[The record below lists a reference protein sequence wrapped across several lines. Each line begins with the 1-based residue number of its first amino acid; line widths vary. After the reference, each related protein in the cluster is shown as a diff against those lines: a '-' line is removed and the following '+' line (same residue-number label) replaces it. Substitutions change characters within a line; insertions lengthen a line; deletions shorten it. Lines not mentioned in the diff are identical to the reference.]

1 MLVLCMVARD
11 QIVFPKEKLNELD
24 LIGLTGSTTF
34 TTECPLILLEG
45 KEAEVR
51 EEDIVLVVNSSK
63 KDHFLLAIC
72 RKGEGI
78 NENLKVGGYSPG
90 VAYVRSK
97 GEPPSKAKE
106 SYHFTLPFLG
116 KLTSKGLETNDIIVS
131 PGSRV
136 YLFRRERSDH
146 NPLDLIKPAEHV
158 CGGYLVTSD
167 GNWPIPFDKKF
178 IPYHIG
184 VFGATGSGKSMLAR
198 HLLIPL
204 LTDAGYGVVVFD
216 WEGVDYAPFFKEQS
230 ISIVNFKFDAFTI
243 AEYIVRMA
251 DLFGYDNEE
260 GPVPSSVIQVI
271 TRRIDNRRWWDSLD
285 DINNGSE
292 LRSRLRQETINVLS
306 NRPRWNDY
314 GQLWMFKLDSGLAR
328 IPEDDWNLL
337 FALSRGMSIDEFSLP
352 TQGKICIID
361 LSEVSDELKL
371 AFFSKL
377 CSKLTSMMRAAYQ
390 KKLNLALIIDE
401 APQYCPFEPKGLQ
414 IKTTEYI
421 KNLCALGRKR
431 GLSIILLSQGMAG
444 EIGINAAV
452 RRNLNTLFIG
462 QIHPLDLE
470 EASKRLSP
478 FGIRP
483 EELLSLDPGKF
494 YLTGKMNPSP
504 IPLLISFKINQEK
517 S

>member
-1 MLVLCMVARD
+1 MIEENRIDFL
-11 QIVFPKEKLNELD
+11 KERLNELD

-45 KEAEVR
+45 KEAEVK
-51 EEDIVLVVNSSK
+51 EEDIALIVNNGK
-63 KDHFLLAIC
+63 PDHFLLAIC
-72 RKGEGI
+72 RKGSGI
-78 NENLKVGGYSPG
+78 NENLKVGSYSPG
-90 VAYVRSK
+90 IAYVRSK
-97 GEPPSKAKE
+97 GEPPSRAKE
-106 SYHFTLPFLG
+106 SYHFTLPFIG
-116 KLTSKGLETNDIIVS
+116 KLTQNGLETNDTIVS

-136 YLFRRERSDH
+136 YLFKRERKSH

-158 CGGYLVTSD
+158 WGGYLATSE
-167 GNWPIPFDKKF
+167 GNWPIPFNKKF

-204 LTDAGYGVVVFD
+204 LKAAGYGVLVFD
-216 WEGVDYAPFFKEQS
+216 WEGVDYAPYFKEQCT
-230 ISIVNFKFDAFTI
+230 SIVDFKFDAFTI

-251 DLFGYDNEE
+251 DIFGYNREE
-260 GPVPSSVIQVI
+260 APVPSSVIHVI
-271 TRRIDNRRWWDSLD
+271 TREVGEHQRWWDSLGD
-285 DINNGSE
+285 LNNGDE
-292 LRSRLRQETINVLS
+292 LRSRLRQEAINALS
-306 NRPRWNDY
+306 RRPRWNDY
-314 GQLWMFKLDSGLAR
+314 GQLWTFKLDSGLAK
-328 IPEDDWNLL
+328 ISDEDWNLL
-337 FALSRGMSIDEFSLP
+337 LALSRGSLIDKFPLP
-352 TQGKICIID
+352 TPGNICVID

-377 CSKLTSMMRAAYQ
+377 CSKIISMMRTAYQ
-390 KKLNLALIIDE
+390 RKLNLALIIDE

-414 IKTTEYI
+414 TKTTEYI

-431 GLSIILLSQGMAG
+431 GLCIVLLSQGMAG

-470 EASKRLSP
+470 EVSKRLSP

-504 IPLLISFKINQEK
+504 IPLLISFKIDGGE
-517 S
+517 